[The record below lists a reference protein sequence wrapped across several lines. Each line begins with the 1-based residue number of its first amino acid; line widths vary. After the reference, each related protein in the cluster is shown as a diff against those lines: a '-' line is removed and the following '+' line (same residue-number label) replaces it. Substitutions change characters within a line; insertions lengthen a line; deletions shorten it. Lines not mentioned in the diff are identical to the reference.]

1 MGNLHYKVSR
11 IFHDITRN
19 QSNFEAYI
27 LSQKAWCNGIIY
39 GICTEFLDK
48 FKFLFHIVEGHICL
62 FNKGS
67 RIASFKFSGI
77 APLESDIFTMRVMTG
92 SRTSRHVL
100 QQPYGNGVKVTV
112 ITCRLLDVM
121 LDLFVTDLFTFRQ
134 TTDTVYP
141 TAPYTRWH
149 STYNK
154 HRLLHSVSEYG
165 IRYFHISEHF
175 QFSE

>member
-1 MGNLHYKVSR
+1 MTSPEIKATLRLIYYLKKHDVMELFMEFAQSCWTNSSFYFTLWKA
-11 IFHDITRN
+11 IF
-19 QSNFEAYI
+19 A
-27 LSQKAWCNGIIY
+27 
-39 GICTEFLDK
+39 
-48 FKFLFHIVEGHICL
+48 L
-62 FNKGS
+62 FNKGR

-77 APLESDIFTMRVMTG
+77 APLESNIFTMRVMTG